1 MRPVHRIALSSGEP
15 SGIGPDLCI
24 QLAQS
29 QQQCEIVVLG
39 DPDLLE
45 ARARQLGLPISI
57 DLFDPAQTVHP
68 SLAGQMTVLPVQLQQ
83 PVQAGLLNP
92 ENSAYVLNLIRLA
105 TEKTL
110 HHVFDAIV
118 TAPVH
123 KGVINDAGIS
133 FSGHTEYI
141 ADIAGGHPVM
151 MLSTP
156 GLRIALATT
165 HIPLAEVSAAITAD
179 TLNRV
184 IKTLDADLRHF
195 FNINT
200 PEILVCGL
208 NPHAGE
214 NGYLGHE
221 EIETIEPALNFL
233 RTQHIHL
240 TGPLPADTAF
250 TPDNLNQADVILAMY
265 HDQGLPVLK
274 HMGFGQAVNI
284 TLGLPVI
291 RTSVDHGTA
300 LELAGTGKA
309 SVSSLQYAIETAIE
323 MVNNKFQENH
333 A

>member
-1 MRPVHRIALSSGEP
+1 MLPVHRIALSSGEP

-45 ARARQLGLPISI
+45 ARARQLGLPVSI
-57 DLFDPAQTVHP
+57 DLFDPAQTAHP

-156 GLRIALATT
+156 GLRVALATT

-221 EIETIEPALNFL
+221 EIETIEPALNYL